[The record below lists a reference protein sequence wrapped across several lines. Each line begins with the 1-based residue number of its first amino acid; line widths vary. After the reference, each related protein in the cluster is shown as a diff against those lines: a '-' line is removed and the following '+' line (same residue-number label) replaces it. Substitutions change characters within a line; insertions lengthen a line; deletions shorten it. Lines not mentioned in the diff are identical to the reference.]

1 MIEIVDNKLV
11 IQVPEEVDK
20 SQSVKIF
27 GERMKAARL
36 MNNYSLADAYPLF
49 GYSNVSTLS
58 KIESGS
64 YGSSVQIWLV
74 VRASEVYFV
83 STDFL
88 FGLSEDWERDA
99 QVSQEREVTRMLSD
113 CLLQMR
119 AAELNQVRT
128 ISKKIDACG
137 KATNFALTAITKI
150 YTALETVR
158 RKNAVFDEEI
168 IGGAALVKATDE
180 AFALAAQAKTGLAK
194 AKFMLRGDAELK
206 ADL

>member
-11 IQVPEEVDK
+11 IQVPQEVDK
-20 SQSVKIF
+20 SQGAQTF
-27 GERMKAARL
+27 GGRMKAAREL
-36 MNNYSLADAYPLF
+36 NNYSLSEAYPLF
-49 GYSNVSTLS
+49 GYSNASMLS
-58 KIESGS
+58 KIENASNGL
-64 YGSSVQIWLV
+64 SVPIWLV

-88 FGLSEDWERDA
+88 FGVSEDWERDA

-128 ISKKIDACG
+128 ISHKIDACG
-137 KATNFALTAITKI
+137 KATHFALTAITKI
-150 YTALETVR
+150 YNALETVR
-158 RKNAVFDEEI
+158 RKNAIFDEEI

-194 AKFMLRGDAELK
+194 AKFMLRGEA
-206 ADL
+206 AR